1 MDKSK
6 LIEAVRLDSEI
17 NSLAQVRKALTR
29 DECSI
34 CKSSNGKWVVRLSV
48 LQNYELD
55 DALTTKLRL
64 LIYDIIDS
72 IDNSMAEK
80 QNEFEKL

>member
-6 LIEAVRLDSEI
+6 LIEAVRLDSEM
-17 NSLAQVRKALTR
+17 NSLAQVREALIK

-34 CKSSNGKWVVRLSV
+34 RKSSNGKWVVQLSA

-55 DALTTKLRL
+55 DALATELRL

-72 IDNSMAEK
+72 IDNSMIEK
-80 QNEFEKL
+80 RNEFEKL